1 MRKFAYI
8 PIQVR
13 IKLTLLIN
21 AALDIYNKM
30 SGFIITSREKNY
42 TSCCRMLLFLHHFL
56 KRDHLLCRGFRNRVL
71 WLLATSVLLIPVIHL
86 FHNRLS
92 NRARLDPHIQTLE
105 ERHHI
110 AFVKVHKAASSTIQN
125 VILRYGYTRNL
136 TFVLGRSSNIY
147 PNVISL
153 TESVTEN
160 NIEPRPPNKTFD
172 ILCSHVIYNHDAFR
186 AIMPE
191 DTVYLASVR
200 EPFQHFISSL
210 HYFRPSYIFNIS
222 ATDPVAAYLKNP
234 SKYEPKN
241 VKHSMTNNRMALE
254 FGFPL
259 EVFRS
264 KKKKSA
270 AITEYLDKLDNEMDL
285 ILVVEKLEES
295 MVLLRRI
302 LNWKLQDILYIHK
315 NSFAGMRNETRTK
328 LSKNLYINDDTEE
341 KYRKWAK
348 LEYTLYNFAT
358 KRLERQIQNESP
370 DFYDE
375 VRHFKFVREIVK
387 KFCENESRAY
397 RPNTLFIP
405 QSKWNER
412 FIVSNLMC
420 SQMQLKEKY
429 FMDEVRFQQYGYL
442 AEN

>member
-1 MRKFAYI
+1 
-8 PIQVR
+8 
-13 IKLTLLIN
+13 
-21 AALDIYNKM
+21 
-30 SGFIITSREKNY
+30 
-42 TSCCRMLLFLHHFL
+42 
-56 KRDHLLCRGFRNRVL
+56 
-71 WLLATSVLLIPVIHL
+71 
-86 FHNRLS
+86 
-92 NRARLDPHIQTLE
+92 
-105 ERHHI
+105 
-110 AFVKVHKAASSTIQN
+110 
-125 VILRYGYTRNL
+125 
-136 TFVLGRSSNIY
+136 
-147 PNVISL
+147 
-153 TESVTEN
+153 
-160 NIEPRPPNKTFD
+160 
-172 ILCSHVIYNHDAFR
+172 
-186 AIMPE
+186 
-191 DTVYLASVR
+191 
-200 EPFQHFISSL
+200 
-210 HYFRPSYIFNIS
+210 
-222 ATDPVAAYLKNP
+222 
-234 SKYEPKN
+234 
-241 VKHSMTNNRMALE
+241 MALE

-264 KKKKSA
+264 KKKKSV
-270 AITEYLDKLDNEMDL
+270 AITEYLDKLDSEMDL

-315 NSFAGMRNETRTK
+315 NSFADMRNETRTK
-328 LSKNLYINDDTEE
+328 LSKNLYIHDDTEE

-375 VRHFKFVREIVK
+375 VRHFKFVREKLK

-420 SQMQLKEKY
+420 SQMQLKEKH
-429 FMDEVRFQQYGYL
+429 FMDEVRFQQYGYS